1 MDNLLH
7 CFVFLHIVFQIWTSN
22 WFTFKLMWS
31 SIFTG
36 SAELAAIGV
45 SVSLINLVSK
55 LFNIPLLNVTTSFV
69 AEQQALQNGTAGM
82 LAVFLIFI
90 IWLEVNVEP
99 RFSYLVGKKDF
110 GFLLEPTGGKKYL
123 PAVSTSLALAAGIG
137 IVEAITLSL
146 GSGPLLN
153 FMGIPV
159 VRHTMLIMLLFLT
172 RTSYSW

>member
-1 MDNLLH
+1 
-7 CFVFLHIVFQIWTSN
+7 
-22 WFTFKLMWS
+22 MWS

-90 IWLEVNVEP
+90 I
-99 RFSYLVGKKDF
+99 
-110 GFLLEPTGGKKYL
+110 
-123 PAVSTSLALAAGIG
+123 
-137 IVEAITLSL
+137 
-146 GSGPLLN
+146 
-153 FMGIPV
+153 
-159 VRHTMLIMLLFLT
+159 
-172 RTSYSW
+172 